1 MHKKNFFFSAFL
13 VCVHLLSFKS
23 LATPPFFS
31 NKLTTHTYFGQDLD
45 ILNIKP
51 FTPYSLFQYIYDCGV
66 QSLDTNLGKTKKQ
79 SFSFVANARI
89 KGIFGKRGS
98 GLVPLQQTKK
108 FEIWMKE
115 LSLQYMPTEN
125 KNNFIKGG
133 FFPFKVGNGFVL
145 GNAYDIN
152 IPISWQYLYEQINQF
167 RPGIQLQLGN
177 QKNSISASAYVGF
190 ILVQNIL
197 STPTASPTAKL
208 LSATALFN
216 VNSPFLVGGSN
227 NVVTLLQLNFG
238 PFDPHHVQISP
249 YICLHATDQYVE
261 IPDDATSKLYTP
273 GIAFLYQ
280 NNGLR
285 INVEVAKNFGHQH
298 VKALDRNAIITL
310 NGITRNTQLFY
321 APQSANPLATLAT
334 TDFISSPLE
343 VPDSDAAYYGN
354 GTSFRYPASPT
365 TTYTFKNS
373 YDRFRKSYTNTYAGF
388 LVYFNAVWTKKQW
401 RWAVAAAYASGANS
415 PNDSPLTLFLTRQTP
430 GVRYKDYNKTYK
442 GFLGTNQF
450 SEAGSI
456 NGLYFGP
463 GNYRYTNFAVL
474 GSTVAY
480 TIPKEQDMFIS
491 QVTWV
496 SYFKPEAQILDITD
510 QKGNTLN
517 TPLSQYLGTEFN
529 GSTSYSLGDSFK
541 VSLMGGIFLPGKNYT
556 ELKEQITFAEL
567 QTAKAINPALTSIPT
582 VSPKKAAFF
591 TSFAVIWMFDSD
603 DVGKVVDRIFPNKK
617 SS

>member
-1 MHKKNFFFSAFL
+1 MRKKNISFFII
-13 VCVHLLSFKS
+13 LLSS
-23 LATPPFFS
+23 YATSIPTPLPFFS
-31 NKLTTHTYFGQDLD
+31 SKLTTSTYFGQDLD

-51 FTPYSLFQYIYDCGV
+51 FTPYSLFQYIYDFGV
-66 QSLDTNLGKTKKQ
+66 QSLNTNLSKEVKQ

-89 KGIFGKRGS
+89 KGILGTRGS

-115 LSLQYMPTEN
+115 LFLQYMPTEN
-125 KNNFIKGG
+125 KNNFLKGG

-167 RPGIQLQLGN
+167 RPGILLQIGN

-190 ILVQNIL
+190 LIVQNIL
-197 STPTASPTAKL
+197 STPTTSPTAEL
-208 LSATALFN
+208 LSTAALFN
-216 VNSPFLVGGSN
+216 VNSPSLLGGSN
-227 NVVTLLQLNFG
+227 NVVTSLQMNFG
-238 PFDPHHVQISP
+238 PFKPHHVQISP
-249 YICLHATDQYVE
+249 YICLHVTDQYVE
-261 IPDDATSKLYTP
+261 SPDDAISKLYTP
-273 GIAFLYQ
+273 GIALLYE

-285 INVEVAKNFGHQH
+285 INAEVARNFGHQY
-298 VKALDRNAIITL
+298 VKALDRNMIITL
-310 NGITRNTQLFY
+310 NGITKNTQLFY
-321 APQSANPLATLAT
+321 APQSANPVAPLVTA
-334 TDFISSPLE
+334 DFVSSSLE
-343 VPDSDAAYYGN
+343 VPNETAAYYGN
-354 GTSFRYPASPT
+354 GTDFRYPVDRT

-388 LVYFNAVWTKKQW
+388 LLYFNAIWTKKQW
-401 RWAVAAAYASGANS
+401 RLAFAAAYASGANS
-415 PNDSPLTLFLTRQTP
+415 PNESPITLFLTRLTP
-430 GVRYKDYNKTYK
+430 NIRYKDYDKTYK

-463 GNYRYTNFAVL
+463 GNYRYTNFAIL

-480 TIPKEQDMFIS
+480 TIPKENDMLIS

-496 SYFKPEAQILDITD
+496 SYFKPSAQILDITD
-510 QKGNTLN
+510 QTGTTLN

-529 GSTSYSLGDSFK
+529 GSASYSLRSNFK
-541 VSLMGGIFLPGKNYT
+541 ISLLGGIFLPGKNYT

-567 QTAKAINPALTSIPT
+567 EIAKAINPAITSIPT

-591 TSFAVIWMFDSD
+591 TSFSLIWMFDSD
-603 DVGKVVDRIFPNKK
+603 GIGTVVNRIFPSKK
-617 SS
+617 SKG